1 MHIIILLP
9 LHNVERTT
17 SRHSKS
23 KNIYISREKS
33 VRKKKKKKF
42 PSKIAVQQF
51 HLNLFPT
58 IHAIR
63 QLRKRATTIL
73 RANN

>member
-9 LHNVERTT
+9 LHNVQLHATLNPR
-17 SRHSKS
+17 
-23 KNIYISREKS
+23 IYTFRAKRVSE
-33 VRKKKKKKF
+33 KKKKKF

-63 QLRKRATTIL
+63 QLRKRAATIL

>member
-33 VRKKKKKKF
+33 VRKKKKKIPF
-42 PSKIAVQQF
+42 QNCRSTIPSKPLP
-51 HLNLFPT
+51 HDSRDSSTPETRSNDST
-58 IHAIR
+58 R
-63 QLRKRATTIL
+63 
-73 RANN
+73 

>member
-1 MHIIILLP
+1 MHIIILL
-9 LHNVERTT
+9 HYTT
-17 SRHSKS
+17 SNVRLHATL
-23 KNIYISREKS
+23 NPRIYTFRAKRVSE
-33 VRKKKKKKF
+33 KKKN
-42 PSKIAVQQF
+42 SKIAVQQF

-63 QLRKRATTIL
+63 QLRKRAATIL

>member
-33 VRKKKKKKF
+33 VRKKKKKF

-51 HLNLFPT
+51 HLNLFPR